1 VNAIKVVKENKRI
14 LKEYSKIPI
23 SFVVDYEYEIKQ
35 QDYGKYETLLEEK
48 KVESYSVDFDSVDDN
63 PSRLGERFNIDNW
76 PIFVAYHDSEVVGGA
91 IIAHDTEGVNMLEGK
106 SDLAVLW
113 DLRVCKEFRSQGV
126 GTILFKACL
135 DWATEHN
142 CTRMKIETQNTNVK
156 ACKFYAKQGAKLINV
171 NKNIY
176 EDNPNEVQLI
186 WNIDIK

>member
-1 VNAIKVVKENKRI
+1 MIAIKVVKENKRI

-23 SFVVDYEYEIKQ
+23 SFIVDYEYEIKQ
-35 QDYGKYETLLEEK
+35 QDNGKYGILLEEK
-48 KVESYSVDFDSVDDN
+48 KVEPYSVDFDSVDDN

-91 IIAHDTEGVNMLEGK
+91 IIAYDTEGVNMLEGK

-113 DLRVCKEFRSQGV
+113 DLRVEKEFRSQGV

-135 DWATEHN
+135 DWAIEHN
-142 CTRMKIETQNTNVK
+142 CTRMKIETQNTNIK